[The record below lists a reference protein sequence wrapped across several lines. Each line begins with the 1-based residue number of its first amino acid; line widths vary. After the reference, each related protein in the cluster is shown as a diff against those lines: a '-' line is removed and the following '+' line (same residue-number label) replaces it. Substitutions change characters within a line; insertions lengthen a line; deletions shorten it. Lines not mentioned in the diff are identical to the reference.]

1 MAAPFNL
8 EDLAKL
14 KSFVEFV
21 AANPAILNLPQL
33 DFLKKLIEQ
42 LGGKVPE
49 GTFQMPAG
57 AKCPF
62 GGDVKSEN
70 KPTTA
75 SAEAEVDEE
84 EIPEMEAESEES
96 EVELDM
102 EANHSQPLLKPN
114 VLYLEDNPPKIVKK
128 QKPTRR
134 KKSTKKGVEKKTIS
148 KSRKSGIS
156 LKKTHVQQSIRV
168 KKEFNLNESDDQEKI
183 ENTDPNDP
191 LFTPQIEIKCE
202 LNEDKFEPDV
212 EDEEEAEVYFDSDV
226 DKDFCVEKYDATEE
240 EEDEEEFDC
249 TYKQDLDDIKLSEE
263 EDEDEDRDDDDE
275 PLILLTRMSSSKTR
289 KKKKKT
295 PRLHN
300 CLETCKHK
308 CTTKYTKRQR
318 IDIFDYYWQLS
329 KEDKVNFIR
338 GHIRKPVLTR
348 IRNKKRGNNC
358 CYFLKYYKI
367 GENDTI
373 KEAQEAEKDKDN
385 DNVKNDDLTK
395 VCRKFFEGTLG
406 ISNREI
412 KEAIE
417 GYELQPERIV
427 RPLRDIIKEEES
439 KLAEKSVE
447 KPQKPQQFLDPETGN
462 LTDTKPKK
470 KTKRRKPGDPEPE
483 RFPRPINCAIR
494 CTFKCHQ
501 NFSEEERK
509 QICDSFWSLD
519 FKRRKDFILARIET
533 KDVETPTTPEF
544 RKTNRPTRAYQT
556 RFYLR
561 SGLSSENKRVCKHF
575 MMNTLS
581 INRKFIENAIKYADK
596 TTGNYT
602 GVDGRGK
609 HLIHKISPE
618 RKQAILD
625 HINSYPV
632 WVPNKKAK
640 LRCLHHS
647 LSIKRMYKE
656 YRDKC
661 TEDETKPVSAFYYYK
676 VFHDEFRLLF
686 LSNKESKKGRGFLNI
701 NPNISHY
708 TGEEPGGCWL
718 DSKGN
723 QLDLRLINPGESLTY
738 SGVRQHQQSSAAV
751 SCSSMDSTSHL
762 NQSPASSAPTSG
774 NLHFNQSLNFA
785 TAAAAQHLA
794 NFVDTSTAV
803 AAATSLNPRAIF
815 QTTVQNLYDSS
826 NLPHGSNTSSIFRMI

>member
-1 MAAPFNL
+1 M
-8 EDLAKL
+8 LA
-14 KSFVEFV
+14 
-21 AANPAILNLPQL
+21 
-33 DFLKKLIEQ
+33 
-42 LGGKVPE
+42 
-49 GTFQMPAG
+49 
-57 AKCPF
+57 
-62 GGDVKSEN
+62 
-70 KPTTA
+70 
-75 SAEAEVDEE
+75 
-84 EIPEMEAESEES
+84 
-96 EVELDM
+96 
-102 EANHSQPLLKPN
+102 ANHSQPLLEPN
-114 VLYLEDNPPKIVKK
+114 VLYLDDKPPKIVKK
-128 QKPTRR
+128 QKTTRR
-134 KKSTKKGVEKKTIS
+134 KKSPKKGITKKAIS
-148 KSRKSGIS
+148 KRRKDGTS
-156 LKKTHVQQSIRV
+156 LKKTQLQQSIRV
-168 KKEFNLNESDDQEKI
+168 KKEFTLNVGDVETKDKI

-202 LNEDKFEPDV
+202 LSEDKFEPDA

-226 DKDFCVEKYDATEE
+226 DKDYCVDKYEANEADDDEYGEYSFTGKRELHDTNDSEDEVA
-240 EEDEEEFDC
+240 DEEEFE
-249 TYKQDLDDIKLSEE
+249 DD
-263 EDEDEDRDDDDE
+263 DDDDDDDDE
-275 PLILLTRMSSSKTR
+275 PLILLTQMSGSKTR
-289 KKKKKT
+289 RKKKKT

-308 CTTKYTKRQR
+308 CTTKYSKRQR

-338 GHIRKPVLTR
+338 KHIRKPVLTR

-367 GENDTI
+367 GQTPTIPTKEPEQTETGSADTHRTS
-373 KEAQEAEKDKDN
+373 AN
-385 DNVKNDDLTK
+385 TDDLTK
-395 VCRKFFEGTLG
+395 VCRKFFSGTLG

-417 GYELQPERIV
+417 GFELQHERIV
-427 RPLRDIIKEEES
+427 RPLRDIIKEEER
-439 KLAEKSVE
+439 KLSEKCPE

-509 QICDSFWSLD
+509 QICDIFWSLD

-561 SGLSSENKRVCKHF
+561 SGLNSENKRVCKHF

-632 WVPNKKAK
+632 WLPSKKAK

-656 YRDKC
+656 YREKC
-661 TEDETKPVSAFYYYK
+661 TEDEIKPVSAFYYYK

-686 LSNKESKKGRGFLNI
+686 LSNRDSKKGRGFLNI

-723 QLDLRLINPGESLTY
+723 QLDLRLINPGESLNRAQTRQDQQP
-738 SGVRQHQQSSAAV
+738 SGAV
-751 SCSSMDSTSHL
+751 SCSSMDSTSHNL
-762 NQSPASSAPTSG
+762 NQSPASTAAAA

-794 NFVDTSTAV
+794 NFVDNSTAV
-803 AAATSLNPRAIF
+803 AATSLNPRAIF

-826 NLPHGSNTSSIFRMI
+826 NLPHSSNTSSIFRMI